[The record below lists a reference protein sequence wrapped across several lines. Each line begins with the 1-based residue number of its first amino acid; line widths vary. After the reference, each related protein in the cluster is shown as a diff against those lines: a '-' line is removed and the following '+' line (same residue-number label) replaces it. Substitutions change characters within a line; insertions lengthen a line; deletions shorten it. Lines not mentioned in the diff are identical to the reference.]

1 MHKILEDVVL
11 RESTAEKTLPEHL
24 PRIACIY
31 PRLSRNIS
39 ITAPLKYALDMARR
53 YAENSYQETVSG
65 THNLLWLS
73 AWIVVSLMVSRAPY
87 AASAGLPDE
96 LRWPLASVVSLV
108 LTFLVEWAIATYIKA
123 IKCHR
128 DEESDRAEITAKY
141 QKAAETGNKLISD
154 RAESNQMV
162 FDEVKNSYRYP
173 NTKWIIAV
181 TVILLV
187 IEYLGSLYYIKLQ
200 GEEGDW
206 ITYIVPLVGIFL
218 TSLAALYTG
227 YNIEYPKARGKIY
240 QKYGQYAAHLEKEKP
255 EELKREICEFYV
267 LEGLTIFVL
276 ENPVHD
282 RLQRQQEEARLH
294 HQLVQEANQ
303 RRCHQL
309 HEEYQKLKQ
318 ACLQEITALKE
329 EEMKRSKTI
338 VDTDELKREMQ
349 ARALLI
355 YQKYTT
361 KIEPLE
367 REMKERNCPLDPPA
381 WKIYNGASSKVDRH
395 SHQFELPS

>member
-11 RESTAEKTLPEHL
+11 RESTAEKALSEHL

-31 PRLSRNIS
+31 ARLSRNIS
-39 ITAPLKYALDMARR
+39 ITGPLKYALDMERR
-53 YAENSYQETVSG
+53 YAENSYQETFSA
-65 THNLLWLS
+65 THNLLWVA

-87 AASAGLPDE
+87 AASAGLPDD
-96 LRWPLASVVSLV
+96 LRWPLAFVVSLV
-108 LTFLVEWAIATYIKA
+108 LTFFVEWAIATYIKA

-128 DEESDRAEITAKY
+128 DEQSDRAEIAAKY
-141 QKAAETGNKLISD
+141 QKAGETGNRLIFD

-162 FDEVKNSYRYP
+162 FDEVKSSYRYRI
-173 NTKWIIAV
+173 TKWSIAV

-187 IEYLGSLYYIKLQ
+187 IEYLGSLYYIANQ

-218 TSLAALYTG
+218 TALSALYTG
-227 YNIEYPKARGKIY
+227 DNIEYPKARGKISL
-240 QKYGQYAAHLEKEKP
+240 KYGQYAAHLEKEKP
-255 EELKREICEFYV
+255 EELKREIHEFYV
-267 LEGLTIFVL
+267 LEGLTIFVV

-282 RLQRQQEEARLH
+282 RLQRQQEEARLR

-309 HEEYQKLKQ
+309 HEEYQQIKQ

-338 VDTDELKREMQ
+338 TDTDELRREIQ

-355 YQKYTT
+355 YQKYAT
-361 KIEPLE
+361 KMEPLE

-381 WKIYNGASSKVDRH
+381 WKISNGNSPKVSPPHR
-395 SHQFELPS
+395 FELGS